1 MSLRRDAAANTSTPT
16 DGLLPG
22 YFANVLRETKGRLN
36 LRQDIRITS
45 KTRIS
50 KRPSKPK
57 PTPTPV
63 APAADNQSATF
74 VWLGI
79 IGAVVL
85 VVCYRIWR
93 KRSAAAKEQV
103 NELKRKE
110 RSRRVPP
117 R

>member
-1 MSLRRDAAANTSTPT
+1 MP
-16 DGLLPG
+16 
-22 YFANVLRETKGRLN
+22 
-36 LRQDIRITS
+36 QDIPITPI
-45 KTRIS
+45 TRIS

-57 PTPTPV
+57 PTLMPV
-63 APAADNQSATF
+63 APVAANQTSAATKQPPTF
-74 VWLGI
+74 AWLGI

-85 VVCYRIWR
+85 LVCFMIWR

-110 RSRRVPP
+110 QTRRVSP